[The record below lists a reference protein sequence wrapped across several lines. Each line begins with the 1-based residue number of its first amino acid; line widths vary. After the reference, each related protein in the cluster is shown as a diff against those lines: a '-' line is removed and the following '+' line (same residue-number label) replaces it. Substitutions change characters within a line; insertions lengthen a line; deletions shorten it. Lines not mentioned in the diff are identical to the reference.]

1 MTWGNPKR
9 TNWNIPD
16 DARLLQEDHSWSI
29 YHSVSQ
35 ARLYI
40 YPASY
45 HVQSLPL
52 NAADLQRL
60 LRILESAPA
69 ATSPPDKTEPLA
81 RPTPTSTAPPL
92 KPS

>member
-9 TNWNIPD
+9 TNWNIPE
-16 DARLLQEDHSWSI
+16 DARIVQEDDSWSI
-29 YHSVSQ
+29 YHSAAN

-60 LRILESAPA
+60 LQFLEA
-69 ATSPPDKTEPLA
+69 SPGTPQQDKTEPLSIEKFP
-81 RPTPTSTAPPL
+81 PTLS
-92 KPS
+92 

>member
-9 TNWNIPD
+9 TNWNIPE
-16 DARLLQEDHSWSI
+16 DARIVQEDDSWSI
-29 YHSVSQ
+29 YHSAAH

-52 NAADLQRL
+52 NTADLQRL
-60 LRILESAPA
+60 LHILGAAPGPSQDDETA
-69 ATSPPDKTEPLA
+69 PIA
-81 RPTPTSTAPPL
+81 RPKIPPSAL
-92 KPS
+92 T